1 MCMRVLSLG
10 WFKPLPSFD
19 CVLTFLWIYGSEL
32 DVSTETGDR
41 ELVRRSSKRPR
52 GDGVYSACTPGESLE
67 PVFMSWTV
75 PCNATPLIS
84 SNLIFAQ
91 SSASAG
97 GWEADWQDDDDDD
110 LPSFLKPA
118 TLSFVFD
125 PASTGLTSSST
136 SASLAQSSAN
146 GPSRIIRKANPAP
159 RKGLHIPKSSSNIW
173 RRY

>member
-1 MCMRVLSLG
+1 MYTGGIPGTGVHELDLVRKRRRSASLG
-10 WFKPLPSFD
+10 FSNSEGRAKRARS
-19 CVLTFLWIYGSEL
+19 GSH
-32 DVSTETGDR
+32 G
-41 ELVRRSSKRPR
+41 
-52 GDGVYSACTPGESLE
+52 
-67 PVFMSWTV
+67 
-75 PCNATPLIS
+75 
-84 SNLIFAQ
+84 SNQ
-91 SSASAG
+91 S
-97 GWEADWQDDDDDD
+97 WEADWQDDDDDD

-118 TLSFVFD
+118 TLPFVFD